1 MSKKDLLERISRS
14 GTSKSSRTTPAP
26 AGKSESTERSSTTK
40 RVSRRVVRRRP
51 ARGGADAGSSATP
64 RRRRVA
70 VDEEAAKKRAEAE
83 AKAAA
88 EREAEA
94 ARQRAELEKAA
105 EAKREAEAKA
115 KAQVEAQAQAKA
127 DAEAKAQQAAAAK
140 ADEPAAQAQEPAAK
154 AEAKADE
161 PAAKAE
167 EPAAQAQE
175 PAAKAEAKAQEP
187 AQAQEP
193 AKADEPADAQDK
205 EKTRFA
211 GLGSAVVKPP
221 PGYDPTNPE
230 AWRRRMEKENAPSGP
245 RGRVG
250 GVDAGAAGK
259 TDTSGRRGRR
269 RVASGGSYDS
279 RRGRKSGR
287 GGRRGKSQVPGD
299 MLRRRRGRRKGGG
312 GGTSTVAMKAEKR
325 KVRIDNV
332 ISVGQL
338 AHEMGLKATV
348 LIRSLMEMGSMVTV
362 NQMLDFET
370 ATLVA
375 NEFEYETE
383 NVGFQEDKILQHF
396 DVQEDDEDLEPR
408 PAVITIMGHVDHGK
422 TTLLDTIRKARV
434 AKGEAG
440 GITQHIGAYQV
451 EWNDETITF
460 LDTPGHA
467 AFTSMRARGAEVTD
481 IVVLV
486 VAADDGVQ
494 PQTVEAINH
503 AKAADVPIIVAVN
516 KMDKPGAS
524 AEPIMQE
531 LTQYELV
538 PEDWGGDVQFVPIS
552 ALKGEGIDDLLEAIS
567 LLSEVQELEA
577 NPDRP
582 GEGTVIEAKVER
594 GRGPVASVLVQKG
607 TLKKGDNVVLGSAF
621 GRVRAMTDHRGKRI
635 KKAGPSTPVE
645 LFGISEVPSV
655 GDVFTVVKTEK
666 DARAVADHRA
676 EQKKQASF
684 AKQTRATA
692 EDLFAAA
699 AQEDRET
706 LMVVLKG
713 DVQGSVEAIKGALEK
728 LDVDGTELRI
738 LHSGVGNINES
749 DVNLVTANGGL
760 LLGFNVRIDANA
772 RKVADEIGVKPELF
786 NVIYGLLDRVEAAL
800 NGLVEPEYE
809 EVRKGAVEVR
819 AIFKISRIG
828 TIAGCYVTDGVVGRN
843 MKVKVMREGNQL
855 WEGNIGSLKRFKD
868 DVREVKSG
876 YECGISLDGFNDI
889 EEGDIFE
896 VYAMEQVAT

>member
-1 MSKKDLLERISRS
+1 
-14 GTSKSSRTTPAP
+14 
-26 AGKSESTERSSTTK
+26 
-40 RVSRRVVRRRP
+40 
-51 ARGGADAGSSATP
+51 
-64 RRRRVA
+64 
-70 VDEEAAKKRAEAE
+70 
-83 AKAAA
+83 
-88 EREAEA
+88 
-94 ARQRAELEKAA
+94 
-105 EAKREAEAKA
+105 
-115 KAQVEAQAQAKA
+115 
-127 DAEAKAQQAAAAK
+127 
-140 ADEPAAQAQEPAAK
+140 
-154 AEAKADE
+154 
-161 PAAKAE
+161 
-167 EPAAQAQE
+167 
-175 PAAKAEAKAQEP
+175 
-187 AQAQEP
+187 
-193 AKADEPADAQDK
+193 
-205 EKTRFA
+205 
-211 GLGSAVVKPP
+211 
-221 PGYDPTNPE
+221 
-230 AWRRRMEKENAPSGP
+230 
-245 RGRVG
+245 
-250 GVDAGAAGK
+250 
-259 TDTSGRRGRR
+259 
-269 RVASGGSYDS
+269 
-279 RRGRKSGR
+279 
-287 GGRRGKSQVPGD
+287 
-299 MLRRRRGRRKGGG
+299 MLRRSKRGRRKGPPGS
-312 GGTSTVAMKAEKR
+312 STVAMKAEKR

-370 ATLVA
+370 ATVVA
-375 NEFEYETE
+375 SEFDYETE

-396 DVQEDDEDLEPR
+396 AVEEEDEDLQPR

-422 TTLLDTIRKARV
+422 TTLLDTIREARV

-451 EWNDETITF
+451 DWNGETITF

-503 AKAADVPIIVAVN
+503 AKAAEVPIIVAVN
-516 KMDKPGAS
+516 KMDKAGAS

-531 LTQYELV
+531 LSQYGLV

-552 ALKGEGIDDLLEAIS
+552 ALKNEGIDDLLESIA
-567 LLSEVQELEA
+567 LQTEVLELGA

-582 GEGTVIEAKVER
+582 AEGTVIEAKVER
-594 GRGPVASVLVQKG
+594 GRGAVASVLIQKG
-607 TLKKGDNVVLGSAF
+607 TLKSGDNVVLGSAF
-621 GRVRAMTDHRGKRI
+621 GRVRAMVDHRGKRI
-635 KKAGPSTPVE
+635 KTAGPSTPVE

-699 AQEDRET
+699 AQEHRET
-706 LMVVLKG
+706 LMLVLKG
-713 DVQGSVEAIKGALEK
+713 DVQGSVEALKGALEK
-728 LDVDGTELRI
+728 MEIDGTELRL

-760 LLGFNVRIDANA
+760 LLGFNVKVDANA
-772 RKVADEIGVKPELF
+772 RKLADEVGVKPELF
-786 NVIYGLLDRVEAAL
+786 EVIYGLLDRVEAAL

-809 EVRKGAVEVR
+809 EVRKGSVEVR

-843 MKVKVMREGNQL
+843 NKVKVMRDGKMI
-855 WEGNIGSLKRFKD
+855 WEGGIGSLKRFKD

-876 YECGISLDGFNDI
+876 YECGIALDGFNDL

-896 VYAMEQVAT
+896 VYAMEQVSA

>member
-14 GTSKSSRTTPAP
+14 GTSTSRSAPTTS
-26 AGKSESTERSSTTK
+26 GRSEPGERSSTTK

-51 ARGGADAGSSATP
+51 ASGSAEASPAATP

-70 VDEEAAKKRAEAE
+70 VDDEAAARAAEAE
-83 AKAAA
+83 QKAAA
-88 EREAEA
+88 EREAEE

-115 KAQVEAQAQAKA
+115 KAEAEQREAAAAKE
-127 DAEAKAQQAAAAK
+127 AEAKAAAEAAAAAPAEAPAAPVEAPEPVAAK
-140 ADEPAAQAQEPAAK
+140 ADPAPAAEPAAAAPA
-154 AEAKADE
+154 
-161 PAAKAE
+161 
-167 EPAAQAQE
+167 
-175 PAAKAEAKAQEP
+175 
-187 AQAQEP
+187 EP
-193 AKADEPADAQDK
+193 AKEPAPREDTA
-205 EKTRFA
+205 RFT
-211 GLGSAVVKPP
+211 GLGAAVVKPP

-230 AWRRRMEKENAPSGP
+230 AWRRRMEAQNAGPGP

-250 GVDAGAAGK
+250 GAPPASGDDAAN
-259 TDTSGRRGRR
+259 RRGRR
-269 RVASGGSYDS
+269 RVASGGSFDN
-279 RRGRKSGR
+279 RRGRKSGPGGGAG

-299 MLRRRRGRRKGGG
+299 MLRRSKRGRRKGPPGS
-312 GGTSTVAMKAEKR
+312 STVAMKAEKR

-370 ATLVA
+370 ATVVA
-375 NEFEYETE
+375 SEFDYETE

-396 DVQEDDEDLEPR
+396 AVEEEDEDLQPR

-422 TTLLDTIRKARV
+422 TTLLDTIREARV

-451 EWNDETITF
+451 DWNGETITF

-503 AKAADVPIIVAVN
+503 AKAAEVPIIVAVN
-516 KMDKPGAS
+516 KMDKAGAS

-531 LTQYELV
+531 LSQYGLV

-552 ALKGEGIDDLLEAIS
+552 ALKNEGIDDLLESIA
-567 LLSEVQELEA
+567 LQTEVLELGA

-582 GEGTVIEAKVER
+582 AEGTVIEAKVER
-594 GRGPVASVLVQKG
+594 GRGAVASVLIQKG
-607 TLKKGDNVVLGSAF
+607 TLKSGDNVVLGSAF
-621 GRVRAMTDHRGKRI
+621 GRVRAMVDHRGKRI
-635 KKAGPSTPVE
+635 KTAGPSTPVE

-699 AQEDRET
+699 AQEHRET
-706 LMVVLKG
+706 LMLVLKG
-713 DVQGSVEAIKGALEK
+713 DVQGSVEALKGALEK
-728 LDVDGTELRI
+728 MEIDGTELRL

-760 LLGFNVRIDANA
+760 LLGFNVKVDANA
-772 RKVADEIGVKPELF
+772 RKLADEVGVKPELF
-786 NVIYGLLDRVEAAL
+786 EVIYGLLDRVEAAL

-809 EVRKGAVEVR
+809 EVRKGSVEVR

-843 MKVKVMREGNQL
+843 NKVKVMRDGKMI
-855 WEGNIGSLKRFKD
+855 WEGGIGSLKRFKD

-876 YECGISLDGFNDI
+876 YECGIALDGFNDL

-896 VYAMEQVAT
+896 VYAMEQVSA